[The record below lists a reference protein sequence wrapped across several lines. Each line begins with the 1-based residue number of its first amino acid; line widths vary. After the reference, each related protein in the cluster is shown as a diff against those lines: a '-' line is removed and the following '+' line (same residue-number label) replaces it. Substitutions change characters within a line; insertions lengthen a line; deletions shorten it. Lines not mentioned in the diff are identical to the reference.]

1 MPARFKSP
9 AGPYGWLPIVM
20 LGSLFFM
27 IGFVTWLNGP
37 LISFVQV
44 AFDISDVSAFLIPLV
59 FYLSYFLFPVPA
71 SFITARTGLKK
82 GLALALVVM
91 AAGVALFG
99 QFISLRWYPGALGG
113 LVVLG
118 AGLSLLQITI
128 NPYVS
133 VLGPIEN
140 AAQRIAIMGVC
151 NKFAGI
157 VAPIALAVLVMR
169 DIGGVANRIR
179 ATTDPIA
186 RDRILDGFT
195 HAVYLPYLGMALV
208 LLLASA
214 WVLRSSLP
222 DIDLEATA
230 AAGTTAGA
238 PLSASCQA
246 APPRARLLFGVLGMF
261 LYVGVEV
268 MAGDAIGTYGRGFG
282 LPLDT
287 TKFFTA
293 LTLAAMMVGYVGG
306 LLFVPRLLSQERCLV
321 VSAAT
326 GIVLTV
332 CAFLTSGYA
341 SVACVALLGLA
352 NAMILPTLF
361 PISIRGMGNA
371 TGRASAYLVMAF
383 SGGAVL
389 PQIFVALKQF
399 HDFQAVFA
407 GIMIPA
413 YLYILLFGLH
423 VLKDHGARQAMAPLV
438 PQ

>member
-1 MPARFKSP
+1 MPARFQSP

-20 LGSLFFM
+20 LGGLFFM

-91 AAGVALFG
+91 AAGAVLFG

-118 AGLSLLQITI
+118 AGLSLLQITV

-133 VLGPIEN
+133 ILGPIES

-157 VAPIALAVLVMR
+157 VAPIALALLVMR

-179 ATTDPIA
+179 ATTDPVA

-195 HAVYLPYLGMALV
+195 HAVYLPYLGMALI
-208 LLLASA
+208 LLLAAA
-214 WVLRSSLP
+214 WVRRSSLP
-222 DIDLEATA
+222 DIALEAPA
-230 AAGTTAGA
+230 R
-238 PLSASCQA
+238 A
-246 APPRARLLFGVLGMF
+246 APTPATPRGRLLLGVLGMF

-287 TKFFTA
+287 TKFFTS
-293 LTLAAMMVGYVGG
+293 LTLAAMMLGYVGG
-306 LLFVPRLLSQERCLV
+306 LLCVPRLLSQERCLV

-326 GIVLTV
+326 GILLTV
-332 CAFLTSGYA
+332 CAFLSAGYA

-352 NAMILPTLF
+352 NAMIMPTLF
-361 PISIRGMGNA
+361 PISIRDMGNA

-389 PQIFVALKQF
+389 PQIFVALKQA

-423 VLKDHGARQAMAPLV
+423 VLKDRATRQATAPLV

>member
-1 MPARFKSP
+1 MPARFQSP

-20 LGSLFFM
+20 LGGLFFM

-44 AFDISDVSAFLIPLV
+44 AFDISDVSAFLVPLV

-91 AAGVALFG
+91 AAGAVLFG

-118 AGLSLLQITI
+118 AGLSLLQITV

-133 VLGPIEN
+133 ILGPIES

-157 VAPIALAVLVMR
+157 VAPIALALLVMR

-179 ATTDPIA
+179 ATTDPVA

-195 HAVYLPYLGMALV
+195 HAVYLPYLGMALI
-208 LLLASA
+208 LLLAAA
-214 WVLRSSLP
+214 WVRRSSLP
-222 DIDLEATA
+222 DIALDAPARAETTTA
-230 AAGTTAGA
+230 A
-238 PLSASCQA
+238 
-246 APPRARLLFGVLGMF
+246 PRGRLLFGVLGMF

-287 TKFFTA
+287 TKFFTS
-293 LTLAAMMVGYVGG
+293 LTLAAMMLGYVGG
-306 LLFVPRLLSQERCLV
+306 LLCVPRLLSQERCLV
-321 VSAAT
+321 ASAAT
-326 GIVLTV
+326 GILLTV
-332 CAFLTSGYA
+332 CAFLSTGYA

-352 NAMILPTLF
+352 NAMIMPTLF
-361 PISIRGMGNA
+361 PISIRDMGSA

-389 PQIFVALKQF
+389 PQIFVALKQG

-423 VLKDHGARQAMAPLV
+423 VLKGRATRQATAPLV